1 MEVYHPVDSSA
12 SSTSQTYCDGNY
24 VSSNGTYYCNLKLP
38 GASTAFDNP
47 VINAAI
53 LAVAHS
59 FRAQNYALG
68 EDNPL
73 GTLTIYGAIAQ
84 KFRGLVAI
92 LGTSGYVKAYSYDG
106 RLKYQSPPRFLRSGR
121 RGLADRDVGRADA
134 GVRLERTVATTEPQR
149 SRERRACTDP
159 TI

>member
-1 MEVYHPVDSSA
+1 M
-12 SSTSQTYCDGNY
+12 
-24 VSSNGTYYCNLKLP
+24 
-38 GASTAFDNP
+38 
-47 VINAAI
+47 
-53 LAVAHS
+53 AHS

-106 RLKYQSPPRFLRSGR
+106 RLKYQSPPRFLSP
-121 RGLADRDVGRADA
+121 
-134 GVRLERTVATTEPQR
+134 VAAAWQIVTWIEQTP
-149 SRERRACTDP
+149 AY
-159 TI
+159 I